1 MKKHSETRQTLLAA
15 GNWLWSLFTINL
27 AWFGI
32 NFPVILT
39 LILMFSMPNGRVMIP
54 GAVVLVLMLS
64 LFTLPS
70 LVAVFR
76 AVDQWQV
83 NGDGNYA
90 RVVLKG
96 WRQALPDFLVNL
108 TLATALM
115 IIVLLL
121 KASVGDILVRS
132 GLLVWFGALLLVV
145 VARSYLVGLARHDVT
160 LGGFIIANGGKLVL
174 ATGVFIL
181 LMGINVFLK
190 LAFVI
195 LVASVS
201 LAAFISYQLLNG
213 APVKNEV
220 REK

>member
-1 MKKHSETRQTLLAA
+1 
-15 GNWLWSLFTINL
+15 
-27 AWFGI
+27 
-32 NFPVILT
+32 
-39 LILMFSMPNGRVMIP
+39 
-54 GAVVLVLMLS
+54 
-64 LFTLPS
+64 
-70 LVAVFR
+70 
-76 AVDQWQV
+76 
-83 NGDGNYA
+83 
-90 RVVLKG
+90 
-96 WRQALPDFLVNL
+96 
-108 TLATALM
+108 M

-145 VARSYLVGLARHDVT
+145 VARSYLVGLVRHDVT

-181 LMGINVFLK
+181 LMGINIFLK
-190 LAFVI
+190 LAFMI